1 MNIFLVT
8 VIVTH
13 IDPPFPK
20 WYYLASTFY
29 DHLDWIT
36 LCKCFIRK
44 LDLKVNLIEN
54 IFYKFSII
62 KKILCESVVR
72 HLYLK
77 ILYPGIHSISES
89 YWGGAS
95 ASVLY
100 VYRLVFSCYCF
111 LIEYCNYLLSIY
123 ILFDTISNPKIIY
136 NTWDVIDRLYAN
148 ITPFHIRCF
157 NIWGRRIGTLGLVQH
172 R

>member
-13 IDPPFPK
+13 IGPPFPM
-20 WYYLASTFY
+20 WYYLASIFH
-29 DHLDWIT
+29 DHLDWVT

-72 HLYLK
+72 PLYLK

-89 YWGGAS
+89 YLRGGKCICT
-95 ASVLY
+95 VC
-100 VYRLVFSCYCF
+100 VQTVFF
-111 LIEYCNYLLSIY
+111 LLLLIEYCNHLLSIY

-148 ITPFHIRCF
+148 ITPFPIRGF
-157 NIWGRRIGTLGLVQH
+157 NIWGRRMGTLVRVLH